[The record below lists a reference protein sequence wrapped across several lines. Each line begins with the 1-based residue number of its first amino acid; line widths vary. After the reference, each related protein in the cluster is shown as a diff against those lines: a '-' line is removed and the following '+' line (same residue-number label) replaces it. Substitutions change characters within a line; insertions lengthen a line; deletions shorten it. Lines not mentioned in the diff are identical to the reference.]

1 MPESD
6 QGKSRRSEIDLLA
19 FPRFISYAHCVW
31 LLLYNRYSD
40 VNDTTSHRTI
50 SDGRGER
57 GSEGAANDLDRLR
70 IRLTDSLKN
79 ERRLALTWKLLILE
93 RDIIKVLFFVIVKN
107 ISLT

>member
-1 MPESD
+1 MFGSCYTI
-6 QGKSRRSEIDLLA
+6 GTLTSMTR
-19 FPRFISYAHCVW
+19 PRTE
-31 LLLYNRYSD
+31 LYQ
-40 VNDTTSHRTI
+40 T
-50 SDGRGER
+50 GEGER